1 MLFALSFSLKTF
13 ALICRA
19 LRHIPILIALSFSV
33 SLWANSDASP
43 SAAAKTA
50 QLVIIIDDLGNN
62 LARGRRA
69 VELPGA
75 LTYAIL
81 PHTPLAKKL
90 AFYAT
95 QLDDRK
101 EVIIHMPM
109 ASMGHKHLGPGG
121 LETHYDQ
128 QTFAAT
134 LQDAFAAVPFAK
146 GLSNHMGSKL
156 TAMPDRMQWLMT
168 ELRKTDF
175 YFIDSRTTGSST
187 ASRAANQNDI
197 PYLSR
202 DVFLDHDPVP
212 VAIDKAYRRALQ
224 LAREN
229 GIAVIIAHPY
239 ATTLDFLEKELPRLA
254 ETGVNLIPASEAIAL
269 QNRGQFVQSPSLSYS
284 QESLLADKLQ
294 H

>member
-109 ASMGHKHLGPGG
+109 ASMGHKRLGPGG
-121 LETHYDQ
+121 LEIDQDQ

-175 YFIDSRTTGSST
+175 YFIDSRTTGDSA
-187 ASRAANQNDI
+187 ASFAADQHNI
-197 PYLSR
+197 PYLTR
-202 DVFLDHDPVP
+202 DVFLDHDPLP
-212 VAIDKAYRRALQ
+212 TAIDNAYQRALQ
-224 LAREN
+224 LARDN

-239 ATTLDFLEKELPRLA
+239 STTLDFLEKALPRLT
-254 ETGVNLIPASEAIAL
+254 ETGIDLIPASEAIAL
-269 QNRGQFVQSPSLSYS
+269 QKRGQFV
-284 QESLLADKLQ
+284 AAVRIDKLQ